1 MTVLWPRFERPLGL
15 VAEWYRSLPT
25 LGCSGFRMRE
35 PCLLDAEC
43 LSAAFGP
50 EAASRLGV
58 AAPGT
63 SDAWMHFVARMRTG
77 RAARQMVCYL
87 VTPEGSTDVAGL
99 ILLQRPAS
107 GSRAATM
114 SSVFS
119 EAHWDTGLPALS
131 SACMLGFAFLVVG
144 LGRVE
149 GRAGASREFDAVRR
163 LGAVVEGVLRQS
175 RPVGGGFA
183 DQVLWSVL
191 ATEWT
196 EREHAEASV
205 WVRVDQERP
214 SPGDPAGGGDEEQ
227 PAWTRRLPTLE
238 GSAMTLRELELS
250 DVPALFDA
258 LESSDIDV
266 SFEPAPS
273 SRDELLRYISWVRLQ
288 RTKGRA
294 AGFAIVPR
302 GVGQAAGLLQVGR
315 ADFAGAVAEWG
326 IVLARSQRGTGVASE
341 AARLM
346 AGFAF
351 ETLGVHRLETRAS
364 GISPGSISLLRKL
377 GAVREAHLRQSF
389 AYGCAVVDDDLWAI
403 IESDWRGPET
413 FSGARRGCVPLPASP
428 RQ

>member
-1 MTVLWPRFERPLGL
+1 MTALWPRFERSLAL
-15 VAEWYRSLPT
+15 VAEWHRSLPDLVCT
-25 LGCSGFRMRE
+25 GFRMRE
-35 PCLLDAEC
+35 PCLLDAGR

-50 EAASRLGV
+50 EAASRLGI

-63 SDAWMHFVARMRTG
+63 SDDWMHFVARVRTG
-77 RAARQMVCYL
+77 RAARQTVCYV
-87 VTPEGSTDVAGL
+87 VTPERSTDVAGL
-99 ILLQRPAS
+99 TLLQRPAS
-107 GSRAATM
+107 GSRAATL

-119 EAHWDTGLPALS
+119 EAHWDTELPALS
-131 SACMLGFAFLVVG
+131 SACMLGFAFLGVG
-144 LGRVE
+144 LARVE

-196 EREHAEASV
+196 ESDQVESSV

-214 SPGDPAGGGDEEQ
+214 VPRDPAGGGDVEQ
-227 PAWTRRLPTLE
+227 PAWTLRLPTLE
-238 GSAMTLRELELS
+238 GSVVTLREIDLP
-250 DVPALFDA
+250 DVPALLEA
-258 LESSDIDV
+258 LETSDIEV
-266 SFEPAPS
+266 AFEPVPS
-273 SRDELLRYISWVRLQ
+273 TPDELRRYISWVRLQ

-302 GVGQAAGLLQVGR
+302 GAGQAAGLLQVGR
-315 ADFAGAVAEWG
+315 VDFAGAVAEWG
-326 IVLARSQRGTGVASE
+326 IVLARSHRGTGAASE

-346 AGFAF
+346 AEFAF

-364 GISPGSISLLRKL
+364 GISPGSIALLRKL
-377 GAVREAHLRQSF
+377 GAVCEAHLRQSF
-389 AYGCAVVDDDLWAI
+389 AHGSEVVDDDLWAI
-403 IESDWRGPET
+403 IESDWRGPRT
-413 FSGARRGCVPLPASP
+413 FSGARSGCVPLPASP